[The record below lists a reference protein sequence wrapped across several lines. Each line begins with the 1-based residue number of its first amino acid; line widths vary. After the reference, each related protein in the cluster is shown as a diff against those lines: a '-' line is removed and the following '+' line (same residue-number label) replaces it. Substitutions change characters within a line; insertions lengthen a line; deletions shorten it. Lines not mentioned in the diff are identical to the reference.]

1 MKCYLINLDRSPDRL
16 AFMATQ
22 IKEIGFQLHRISA
35 VDGRRLT
42 AEALSELIPAERL
55 WKAPITPTE
64 VGCFLSHKKCLEAI
78 ADGQD
83 QYGLIL
89 EDDVSFSKRAI
100 SLLQET
106 SWIPAGT
113 DIIKLETQCKK
124 ILLGELIP
132 CVGTQFS
139 LRKLK
144 STHIL
149 AAAYIVSKDGAKR
162 ILEEMSEVTAP
173 VDHFL
178 FNREY
183 GILNK
188 LSVYQCIP
196 AICSQAGLESTLQEQ
211 RQSIY
216 QNPTFYKR
224 ILREIKRLFVRSW
237 LGGRGVFFN
246 LMSDSKWVKVYRDE

>member
-16 AFMATQ
+16 AFMANQ
-22 IKEIGFQLHRISA
+22 IKKIGFHLHRISA
-35 VDGRRLT
+35 VDGRELT
-42 AEALSELIPAERL
+42 AEALSELIPAKRI

-78 ADGQD
+78 ADGED

-106 SWIPAGT
+106 SWIPVGT
-113 DIIKLETQCKK
+113 DIIKLETQGKK
-124 ILLGELIP
+124 VLLGELIP
-132 CVGTQFS
+132 CAGSQFS
-139 LRKLK
+139 VRQLK

-162 ILEEMSEVTAP
+162 ILLEMSKVTAP

-196 AICSQAGLESTLQEQ
+196 AVCSQAGLESTLQEQ

-216 QNPTFYKR
+216 QNPTFQKR

-237 LGGRGVFFN
+237 LGVRGLWFN
-246 LMSDSKWVKVYRDE
+246 LTSKNIWAKVYHDE